1 MKVAS
6 ARVAAFAARPDP
18 KTAGLLLHGPDPLEI
33 DALRQAAV
41 AALLA
46 SAGEGAELTRLDAAE
61 ARRDPAALSDALRS
75 GGLFGGRPVVWLEN
89 AADGAADSVQNAV
102 QNLPDD
108 AGRLLVTAGQ
118 LNARSK
124 LRKLFED
131 VPQLASLAVY
141 PAAPDRAAIAHQL
154 RDADIR
160 ADEDA
165 VDALLAF
172 AHDAEPADL
181 RAAIRSLSIYMLSS
195 DAPAT
200 PRDVA
205 AILPGA
211 LEGEADDVV
220 SAAAAKDLPAALAA
234 FARISARNSAAIEV
248 GMKLGR
254 QFRQLH
260 LLASAAGGP
269 DQAVA
274 ALRPPLYGPRKDA
287 MLRAARQWP
296 LKPAEAALELILNA
310 ELQLRSTT
318 ETPAHAI
325 VERLLVRLCTLRA
338 R

>member
-1 MKVAS
+1 MKVPA
-6 ARVAAFAARPDP
+6 ARVAAFAARPDQ
-18 KTAGLLLHGPDPLEI
+18 KTAGLLLYGPDPLEI
-33 DALRQAAV
+33 DVLRTRAV
-41 AALLA
+41 EALL
-46 SAGEGAELTRLDAAE
+46 STAGEGADLSRLDAAE
-61 ARRDPAALSDALRS
+61 IRRDPAALSDALRS

-89 AADGAADSVQNAV
+89 AADGVAEAVRNAL
-102 QNLPDD
+102 QNLPED

-118 LNARSK
+118 LNARSR

-131 VPQLASLAVY
+131 VPQLAALAVY
-141 PAAPDRAAIAHQL
+141 PAIPDRAGIARQL
-154 RDADIR
+154 RESGIR

-181 RAAIRSLSIYMLSS
+181 RAAIRSLSLYMLSC

-200 PRDVA
+200 PDDVA
-205 AILPGA
+205 AILPGSV
-211 LEGEADDVV
+211 EGEAEDVV
-220 SAAAAKDLPAALAA
+220 AAAAEKNLPAALAA
-234 FARISARNSAAIEV
+234 FSRISRQSSAAIEV

-260 LLASAAGGP
+260 LLASAPGGP

-274 ALRPPLYGPRKDA
+274 ALRPPLYGPRRDA

-296 LKPAEAALELILNA
+296 LKPAETALEWILDA
-310 ELQLRSTT
+310 ELQLRSST

-325 VERLLVRLCTLRA
+325 VERLLVKICTVRT